1 MWPTKTKTTKYKEL
15 KTMSSDVG
23 AVTVPDGFTDEYY
36 KNFKNH
42 LTQHFSNCSQNIDRK
57 NIMRLIPQSQ

>member
-1 MWPTKTKTTKYKEL
+1 
-15 KTMSSDVG
+15 MSSDVG
-23 AVTVPDGFTDEYY
+23 AVTVPGGFTAEYY

-57 NIMRLIPQSQ
+57 NITRFIPQSQ